1 MRFYAIALLYLR
13 SAVLAQDTQVPF
25 QADHKHSTAFTP
37 EISKYIEEALDTYQ
51 VPGLS
56 AAVIRKD
63 GTVEVGAWGKSTEDG
78 NRTTPDTLYYIA
90 SCSKAFTA
98 AAMGILIGDFEQ
110 GRNTTALP
118 ADMTALNWNTK
129 VKDLLPAEWALQDEW
144 ASEKAS
150 IRDIMAHVSGLGR
163 HDLSYGPSLTSSEFV
178 SRLRYLRPSYELREQ
193 FSYNNHMFVVA
204 AHIIS
209 TYTGSYTRFVKE
221 RIFDPL
227 NMTSTTFSLSEAV
240 ESGKMTQT
248 WGHLA
253 NGRRIPHWM
262 GDHSLDTMAG
272 AGGIISSVIDMAKWV
287 ELLLNSGYDTHT
299 NTTIIPKASFE
310 QITSAQVV
318 AFGGPVVAY
327 CAGWIRQTFLGRD
340 TIWHNGGIPGAH
352 AQVAFL
358 PGDGV
363 GLVQLLN
370 IDSRSEAVLDI
381 QQRLFEKALGLE
393 PVSEKLAGPERPPP
407 ADTDTNTATIESAPI
422 DVHKYSGTYSHPAY
436 GNLTFCGPH
445 TLSDYCHKTRA
456 DFAPFPLGA
465 LPQLL
470 ATWPRFCSAHGC
482 VVFIDKSS
490 LSVEIS
496 TLFPKGYGAD
506 ESPFTHVMDT
516 GEAGSKFS
524 MDGEEVTV
532 LQLKTAD
539 G

>member
-1 MRFYAIALLYLR
+1 MRLYTIALLYLR
-13 SAVLAQDTQVPF
+13 STVLSQDTQVPL
-25 QADHKHSTAFTP
+25 QADHKQSTVFTP

-63 GTVEVGAWGKSTEDG
+63 GTVEVGAWGKSTEAG
-78 NRTTPDTLYYIA
+78 SLTTPDTLYYIG

-118 ADMTALNWNTK
+118 AEVTALNWNTK
-129 VKDLLPAEWALQDEW
+129 VKDLLPNEWALQDGW

-178 SRLRYLRPSYELREQ
+178 SMLRYLRPSYELREQ
-193 FSYNNHMFVVA
+193 FSYNNHASIMFVVA

-209 TYTGSYTRFVKE
+209 TYTGSYTQFVKE
-221 RIFDPL
+221 RIFAPL

-248 WGHLA
+248 WGSLA

-262 GDHSLDTMAG
+262 GDDRQETIAG

-299 NTTIIPKASFE
+299 NTSIIPKAAFE

-318 AFGGPVVAY
+318 ASGGPVLAY
-327 CAGWIRQTFLGRD
+327 CAGWMRQTFLGRD
-340 TIWHNGGIPGAH
+340 TIWHSGGLPGGY
-352 AQVAFL
+352 AQLAFF

-370 IDSRSEAVLDI
+370 TDSRAEAVLDV
-381 QQRLFEKALGLE
+381 QQRVFEQALGLD
-393 PVSEKLAGPERPPP
+393 PTSEKL
-407 ADTDTNTATIESAPI
+407 
-422 DVHKYSGTYSHPAY
+422 
-436 GNLTFCGPH
+436 
-445 TLSDYCHKTRA
+445 
-456 DFAPFPLGA
+456 
-465 LPQLL
+465 
-470 ATWPRFCSAHGC
+470 
-482 VVFIDKSS
+482 
-490 LSVEIS
+490 
-496 TLFPKGYGAD
+496 
-506 ESPFTHVMDT
+506 
-516 GEAGSKFS
+516 
-524 MDGEEVTV
+524 
-532 LQLKTAD
+532 
-539 G
+539 